1 MPNLKKADFA
11 IEAYAAKL
19 DEVQVAQL
27 AFFRALWAE
36 QNAIAAELAPDYT
49 APAPDTVK
57 KYSREQTPI
66 LRVFPAGIDAPRLA
80 QAARRM
86 ADVLCREGGYPQ
98 EACAQ
103 VGAVD
108 WERVAKASACY
119 AGSDPQTCLEA
130 AYRALAG
137 AGTDEAIAQLAASA
151 LSLGLRALLEPAAR
165 AVMEAREKAEVAML
179 HPIGCPTCGCGATI
193 ASVGASSAGSGGA
206 RQLYCAQCGTV
217 WDFDRI
223 RCARCGTRNQGHLH
237 YHHVGDDDAHRIH
250 TCDECGGYI
259 RTVFQEDIFAPIAL
273 EVEDVVMA
281 RLDAVAQKLAEEK

>member
-11 IEAYAAKL
+11 IEAYDKKL

-27 AFFRALWAE
+27 TFFRALWAE
-36 QNAIAAELAPDYT
+36 QNALRAELAPDYR
-49 APAPDTVK
+49 APSSDTIK
-57 KYSREQTPI
+57 KHAQAQTPI

-80 QAARRM
+80 RAGTRM
-86 ADVLCREGGYPQ
+86 AAALCREGGYPP

-103 VGAVD
+103 IEAID

-119 AGSDPQTCLEA
+119 AGSNPELCLET
-130 AYRALAG
+130 AYRALLGAG
-137 AGTDEAIAQLAASA
+137 ADDAVAQLATLA
-151 LSLGLRALLEPAAR
+151 LSLGLRALLEPAAN
-165 AVMEAREKAEVAML
+165 AVMTARAQAEVAML
-179 HPIGCPTCGCGATI
+179 HPVSCPTCGCGATI

-237 YHHVGDDDAHRIH
+237 YHHIGDDDAHRIH
-250 TCDECGGYI
+250 TCDECHGYI

-281 RLDAVAQKLAEEK
+281 RLDQVAQKLVEE